1 MSVGVH
7 GFEAPYEKVQPTRD
21 MVIIRIPMPP
31 KMVGSVHLADATRE
45 LAQHNVMY
53 GRIVAKGPL
62 AFSYKDADGLQRQEA
77 NIGDWV
83 VIRPFAGTMVQG
95 GQIQVTGGWRYV
107 SSFGDVIGVIPAE
120 HMPDPATLEWDM
132 SEPTKPAALKSD
144 AFNFDSRKTNYVVDE
159 GTRYAESPRREPT
172 FETGVHPYGVIK

>member
-62 AFSYKDADGLQRQEA
+62 AFSYKDADGLQVQEA

-120 HMPDPATLEWDM
+120 HMPDPVTLEWDM
-132 SEPTKPAALKSD
+132 SKPAKPATPEAPAVD
-144 AFNFDSRKTNYVVDE
+144 PWRDSI
-159 GTRYAESPRREPT
+159 RERT
-172 FETGVHPYGVIK
+172 IYDSIRERTGYDVQPDTHPYGVIK